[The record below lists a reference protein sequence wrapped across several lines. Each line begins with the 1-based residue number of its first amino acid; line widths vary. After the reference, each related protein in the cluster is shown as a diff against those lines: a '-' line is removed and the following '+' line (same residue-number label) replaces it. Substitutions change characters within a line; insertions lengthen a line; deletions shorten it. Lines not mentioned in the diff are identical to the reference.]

1 MESHLCIVSKDVDGF
16 GRLHVH
22 VSVGGNTSRC
32 MSSLSIPT
40 LPPPPPPPPRRNTSK
55 HTHTH
60 SLTHSLTQAIQF
72 RPARP

>member
-1 MESHLCIVSKDVDGF
+1 MESHLCTVSKDTDGF

-40 LPPPPPPPPRRNTSK
+40 LPPPPRTYLSRASQSARA
-55 HTHTH
+55 H
-60 SLTHSLTQAIQF
+60 THSLTQAIQF